1 MRVCNVPGC
10 PTIFDG
16 TGGRCP
22 AHAQAARAKRVD
34 NKPYSTKAH
43 QDFRTSVLRRDRIC
57 VIPGCS
63 KRSTVAD
70 HYPRTRRELVAL
82 NADPNDPQY
91 GRGLCTHHHN
101 THTART
107 SPGGWHA
114 QR

>member
-1 MRVCNVPGC
+1 MRVCNVPSCG
-10 PTIFDG
+10 TLFNG

-22 AHAQAARAKRVD
+22 THAQAARAKRVD

-43 QDFRTSVLRRDRIC
+43 QGFRTSVLRRDRIC
-57 VIPGCS
+57 VIPGCT

-70 HYPRTRRELVAL
+70 HHPRTRRELVAL
-82 NADPNDPQY
+82 NLDPNDPQY